1 MRDFKCNLIDSYVSE
16 LCQAIADYSFQ
27 LPNGETTNITASV
40 GWSFYPL
47 PLLGGQVISWETSI
61 NLADIALHQVK
72 KRGGDGVANITF
84 DEQLDAFEFEQ
95 NPNVEQQIGLLQS
108 NGLADIKVWMR

>member
-1 MRDFKCNLIDSYVSE
+1 MI
-16 LCQAIADYSFQ
+16 
-27 LPNGETTNITASV
+27 G
-40 GWSFYPL
+40 
-47 PLLGGQVISWETSI
+47 WETSV

-95 NPNVEQQIGLLQS
+95 NNNVDKQLGVLQET
-108 NGLADIKVWMR
+108 GLADIKVWMR